1 MRIVQE
7 ASDRVVNYL
16 NPDTRKPLIAM
27 IEHQLIKRHVPALI
41 EKVTG
46 AERHGLMSSIL
57 P

>member
-41 EKVTG
+41 EKVKG

>member
-57 P
+57 S